1 MIEECFFLHI
11 WHKHVSSRGRPCWH
25 FLGGTSQ
32 RTLDRVTE
40 QSTSWPGFWGQ
51 IKYTQTQNKIFT
63 RRRYLASVAAAEDTL
78 FAQIHT
84 QAESRHEAPPGEE
97 KLIMQSV
104 LLHAPH
110 RTHPGLEEEQN
121 WFCFAFQARAR
132 FSFAQLYNFSFRAP
146 SYMECI

>member
-1 MIEECFFLHI
+1 MLLSSHLAQVRIESGSPLLAL
-11 WHKHVSSRGRPCWH
+11 
-25 FLGGTSQ
+25 LGGYFPEDTGPCDG
-32 RTLDRVTE
+32 TKHELA
-40 QSTSWPGFWGQ
+40 GFLGQ

-110 RTHPGLEEEQN
+110 RTHPGLEEEKN